1 MPHDHIGGHLTIKG
15 ETKILG
21 PLEVTEDPLCLSS
34 VIDVG
39 AGHVTA
45 EMIDCGGYVRAC
57 AVGTI
62 KELLNHLREWEEF
75 CVELVT

>member
-1 MPHDHIGGHLTIKG
+1 L
-15 ETKILG
+15 L
-21 PLEVTEDPLCLSS
+21 VLS
-34 VIDVG
+34 DRRG